1 MQVNQKMI
9 LNGITKFLL
18 VIVAI
23 AFAFDSVNAEPVPQY
38 VTTIFLVVVIE
49 LDSWA
54 RIFLFEVRKK
64 GATSKGSNSDD
75 KNGSSGR
82 TASTTNLA
90 TTQDLTNNAE

>member
-1 MQVNQKMI
+1 MI

-23 AFAFDSVNAEPVPQY
+23 AFAFDTVSAVPVPQY
-38 VTTIFLVVVIE
+38 VTTIFLVVVVD

-64 GATSKGSNSDD
+64 GTTSKGSTDSD

-82 TASTTNLA
+82 TASTANA
-90 TTQDLTNNAE
+90 GGTTDHGTSSLQMEP